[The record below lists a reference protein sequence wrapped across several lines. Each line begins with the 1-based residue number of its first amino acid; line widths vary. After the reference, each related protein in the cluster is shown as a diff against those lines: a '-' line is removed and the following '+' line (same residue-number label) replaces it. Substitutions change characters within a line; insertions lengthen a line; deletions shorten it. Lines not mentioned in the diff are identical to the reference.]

1 MIAISIAAKQAE
13 LLERMANTVYMLTV
27 ASKTNSVLTPEL
39 EAAEEILKEIDE
51 LDKLKKAAIVT
62 ELWQGIKV
70 LKEEPENDWERNH
83 GLRIF
88 MIPGVKAYRLIYGAD
103 LKTSVEAVK
112 AIREEIH
119 NGTIKFPN
127 LD

>member
-70 LKEEPENDWERNH
+70 LKEEPDNDWERNH

-88 MIPGVKAYRLIYGAD
+88 LIPGVKAYRLIYGCD

>member
-51 LDKLKKAAIVT
+51 LDKLKKGAIVT

-88 MIPGVKAYRLIYGAD
+88 MIPGVKAYRLIYGTD